1 MLKLHS
7 TPCKPD
13 HKPTQEPPEMYK
25 NEDNSLVALSRMVVL
40 CHCCQENVVIDKTDE
55 VKLRNY
61 LCLVF
66 YEQMMRINN
75 TISLSF
81 SCTW

>member
-7 TPCKPD
+7 TPFKAE
-13 HKPTQEPPEMYK
+13 HKPTQEQPEMYK
-25 NEDNSLVALSRMVVL
+25 NEENSLVTLSRMVVL
-40 CHCCQENVVIDKTDE
+40 CHRCQENVVIDKIDE
-55 VKLRNY
+55 VKLGNY

-66 YEQMMRINN
+66 YELLMRINN

-81 SCTW
+81 YCT